1 MKFTNYITESMRKKY
16 VAVQYDEDTQIML
29 RNWCRKNGFSLTTKF
44 DGTEQKEEDFD
55 FHTTIF
61 FSTSEHD
68 LKNGLSDPGVSGKV
82 KAVGFELL
90 GEDHDIPALNVEGE
104 GLRVLRKKY
113 EALGMKDAVNWK
125 PHIILSY
132 DRQNVPDVRR
142 IKPPTFPISFDKI
155 KIADAVDL
163 WGLQITYIMKKGSG

>member
-1 MKFTNYITESMRKKY
+1 MMKFTSYITESMKKKY

-61 FSTSEHD
+61 FTTSEHD
-68 LKNGLSDPGVSGKV
+68 LKNGLSDVDVSGKI
-82 KAVGFELL
+82 KAVGFDLL
-90 GEDHDIPALNVEGE
+90 GEDHDIPVLKVEGE
-104 GLRVLRKKY
+104 GLRALRKRY
-113 EALGMKDAVNWK
+113 EDMGMKDAWPDWK
-125 PHIILSY
+125 PHISLSY

-155 KIADAVDL
+155 KIDDATEL
-163 WGLQITYIMKKGSG
+163 

>member
-1 MKFTNYITESMRKKY
+1 MMKFTSYITESMRKKY

-61 FSTSEHD
+61 FTTSEHD
-68 LKNGLSDPGVSGKV
+68 LKNGLSDVDVSGKI
-82 KAVGFELL
+82 KAVGFDLL
-90 GEDHDIPALNVEGE
+90 GEDHDIPVLKVEGE
-104 GLRVLRKKY
+104 GLRALRKKY
-113 EALGMKDAVNWK
+113 EDMGMKDAWEDWK
-125 PHIILSY
+125 PHINLSY

-142 IKPPTFPISFDKI
+142 IKPPAFPISFDKI
-155 KIADAVDL
+155 KIDDAAEL
-163 WGLQITYIMKKGSG
+163 